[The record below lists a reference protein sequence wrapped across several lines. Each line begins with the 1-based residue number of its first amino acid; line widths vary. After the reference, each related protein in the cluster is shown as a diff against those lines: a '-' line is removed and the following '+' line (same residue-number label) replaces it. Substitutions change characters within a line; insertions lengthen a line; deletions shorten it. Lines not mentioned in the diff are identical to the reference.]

1 MVRMAERVSA
11 RRDTEIADRD
21 VVQSLVRGLDVLHAF
36 DAQHPELTLDE
47 AAERAGI
54 SRSAVRRLLRTLMEA
69 GLATF
74 DGHYYRLTSRL
85 LDLGYAQQS
94 RLTLAEVAEP
104 HCAELSAELG
114 RTVSLGRLEN
124 HEVVYLLRV
133 GAPRLMDVSL
143 GVGTRL
149 PAHHP
154 AIGRAQLAWLPEPEL
169 TGFLESDTYRHHP
182 ARTIGS
188 PADLREELLAIRARG
203 WCLVAEELEVGLSA
217 VAAPVRDRT
226 GRVVAAIN
234 VSTHSDGRATPRQL
248 SEAVPELLR
257 TAARIGSDLHASHL
271 S

>member
-1 MVRMAERVSA
+1 MVERAPV
-11 RRDTEIADRD
+11 RRETEIAERD
-21 VVQSLVRGLDVLHAF
+21 VVQSLVRGLGVLHVF

-47 AAERAGI
+47 VAERASI
-54 SRSAVRRLLRTLMEA
+54 SRSAVRRLLRTLMAA
-69 GLATF
+69 GLTTF
-74 DGHYYRLTSRL
+74 DGHCYRLTSRL

-104 HCAELSAELG
+104 HCADLSAELG
-114 RTVSLGRLEN
+114 RTVSLGRLEG

-169 TGFLESDTYRHHP
+169 AAFLESDIYRNQP

-188 PADLREELLAIRARG
+188 ADDLREELLAIRARG
-203 WCLVAEELEVGLSA
+203 WCLVAEEFEVGLSA

-234 VSTHSDGRATPRQL
+234 LSTHSDGRATQRHL
-248 SEAVPELLR
+248 TEAVPELLG
-257 TAARIGSDLHASHL
+257 TAARIGIDLHASHVT
-271 S
+271 